1 MIAPKSIRV
10 RLTVWY
16 MLTVGVLLVAF
27 GGVAY
32 YLLAK
37 NLYRNLDDS
46 LRARVMELKGT
57 MKFDGDRIQF
67 DRKIDETLFIYD
79 ANGRL
84 MQKLGPNDEYANIGR
99 AVKRA
104 LLGVSSFVNSET
116 GEGLEV
122 RLYATPINVDSQT
135 RVALVVGRVPNDILN
150 VLAIFR
156 MVILNSSILLVVLAG
171 AGGWFLAGRT
181 LRPVERITDIA
192 RGIGESDLS
201 RRIDVVSDDE
211 LGRLA
216 ATLNGMIAR
225 LEDAFVKQRRFVADA
240 SHELRTP
247 LAVLQAE
254 TSLAL
259 EKTRGPKEYQSSLET
274 VAQEVAY
281 MSDIVGKLLV
291 LARSDA
297 GNELLN
303 VQEVDV
309 AELLSG
315 LAQDVEALAQEK
327 GLTLKF
333 GPLEAAVVNGD
344 RVRLRQLFLNIL
356 DNALRYTPAGGTITG
371 SVVPEDGRAVAVI
384 GDTGVGI
391 AAEHLPFIFD
401 RFYRADQVRTNGEGG
416 TGLGLSIATSIART
430 HGGTIEVESR
440 VGAGTTFRVL
450 LPLVAPPDEPVSPG
464 P

>member
-10 RLTVWY
+10 RLTVLY
-16 MLTVGVLLVAF
+16 MLTVGLFMVGFGWLAYGLLSR
-27 GGVAY
+27 
-32 YLLAK
+32 
-37 NLYRNLDDS
+37 NLFRNLDDS

-57 MKFDGDRIQF
+57 MKFEGDRIVF
-67 DRKIDETLFIYD
+67 DRKIDEITLIYNAD
-79 ANGRL
+79 GEL
-84 MQKLGPNDEYANIGR
+84 IQQLGPNDQYDNVGR

-104 LLGVSSFVNSET
+104 LLGVSSFINSET
-116 GEGLEV
+116 GEGLDV

-135 RVALVVGRVPNDILN
+135 RVALVVGKVPNDILN

-156 MVILNSSILLVVLAG
+156 MVILNSVILLIVLAG

-181 LRPVERITDIA
+181 LKPVERITAIA

-201 RRIDVVSDDE
+201 RRIDVMSDDE

-216 ATLNGMIAR
+216 ETLNGMIAR

-259 EKTRGPKEYQSSLET
+259 EKPRGPQEYQSSLET

-297 GNELLN
+297 GSEQLN
-303 VQEVDV
+303 VQEVDIAKLV
-309 AELLSG
+309 SG

-327 GLTLKF
+327 NLTLRF
-333 GPLEAAVVNGD
+333 GPLDPAVVNGD
-344 RVRLRQLFLNIL
+344 KVRLRQLFLNIL
-356 DNALRYTPAGGTITG
+356 DNALRYTPSGGTITG
-371 SVVPEDGRAVAVI
+371 SVVARDGRAVTTI
-384 GDTGVGI
+384 GDTGIGI
-391 AAEHLPFIFD
+391 GAEHLPFIFD

-416 TGLGLSIATSIART
+416 TGLGLSIATSIARM
-430 HGGTIEVESR
+430 HGGTIEAESR
-440 VGAGTTFRVL
+440 VGEGTTFRIL
-450 LPLVAPPDEPVSPG
+450 LPLIPPPEPPAAP
-464 P
+464 

>member
-16 MLTVGVLLVAF
+16 MLTVGVLMVAF
-27 GGVAY
+27 GWLAY
-32 YLLAK
+32 ALLSR
-37 NLYRNLDDS
+37 NLFRNLDDS
-46 LRARVMELKGT
+46 LKARIMELKGT
-57 MKFDGDRIQF
+57 MKFQGDRILF
-67 DRKIDETLFIYD
+67 DRKIDEIALIYNAD
-79 ANGRL
+79 GQL
-84 MQKLGPNDEYANIGR
+84 IQQLGPNAEYSNLAG

-104 LLGVSSFVNSET
+104 LLGVSSSVNSET
-116 GEGLEV
+116 GEGLDV

-135 RVALVVGRVPNDILN
+135 RVALVVGKVPNDILN

-156 MVILNSSILLVVLAG
+156 MVILNSSILLIVLAG

-181 LRPVERITDIA
+181 LRPVERITAIA

-216 ATLNGMIAR
+216 ETLNGMIAR

-259 EKTRGPKEYQSSLET
+259 EKPRNHEEYERSLET

-281 MSDIVGKLLV
+281 MSEIVGKLLV
-291 LARSDA
+291 LARTDA
-297 GNELLN
+297 GTELLN

-309 AELLSG
+309 SELLGG

-333 GPLEAAVVNGD
+333 GPLDAAVVNGD

-356 DNALRYTPAGGTITG
+356 DNALRYTPAGGSITG
-371 SVVPEDGRAVAVI
+371 SVVRQDGQAVTTI
-384 GDTGVGI
+384 SDTGIGI
-391 AAEHLPFIFD
+391 AQKHLPFIFD
-401 RFYRADQVRTNGEGG
+401 RFYRADPVRTSGEGG
-416 TGLGLSIATSIART
+416 TGLGLSIATSIAKT

-440 VGAGTTFRVL
+440 VGEGTTFRIL
-450 LPLVAPPDEPVSPG
+450 LPLVGRAEPPAAPAA
-464 P
+464 